1 VSESAR
7 SSVSAADWLPIHER
21 LVEGVVHSLSNR
33 VAALMGVTQLLEMR
47 LASLDEGARTLA
59 GESAQLRE
67 QVNLLRSIVPRQAE
81 RREPVRAG
89 DVVRGAMALLAQ
101 DREARIHT
109 YEMTAESPETPPLLL
124 WRTDHVRLGVLLLL
138 AASDTASQPT
148 TVRVR
153 AESGVQGTLRIIAK
167 TPLPAAAVAGSA
179 TYAIL
184 ARFAAAEGG
193 HANSAA
199 APDGTTAL
207 ELSLPDLGGGSAR
220 GEP

>member
-1 VSESAR
+1 
-7 SSVSAADWLPIHER
+7 
-21 LVEGVVHSLSNR
+21 
-33 VAALMGVTQLLEMR
+33 
-47 LASLDEGARTLA
+47 
-59 GESAQLRE
+59 
-67 QVNLLRSIVPRQAE
+67 
-81 RREPVRAG
+81 
-89 DVVRGAMALLAQ
+89 
-101 DREARIHT
+101 
-109 YEMTAESPETPPLLL
+109 
-124 WRTDHVRLGVLLLL
+124 VRLGVLLLL